1 MGSDD
6 AVIMVGCNNKRIV
19 AYTNTYDET
28 ERGNQ
33 EINRQRWRAAP
44 AWREREDGGRC
55 RLGGR
60 ERASPA
66 GGERE
71 ARWCR
76 CEGGR
81 TVPTREE
88 RGDGAGQG
96 ERNDDVGMGEEG

>member
-1 MGSDD
+1 MMKQNEGTKKLIGRDGGWHRCGESGRT
-6 AVIMVGCNNKRIV
+6 V
-19 AYTNTYDET
+19 
-28 ERGNQ
+28 
-33 EINRQRWRAAP
+33 
-44 AWREREDGGRC
+44 DGGRC

-81 TVPTREE
+81 TAPTREE
-88 RGDGAGQG
+88 RGDGGGQG
-96 ERNDDVGMGEEG
+96 ERNDDVGVGEEG